1 MPNAAPSGVGL
12 GAGSGLRTGPA
23 SGTNPLGGGG
33 GPMQSQPSLPSG
45 LGGGFGK
52 ALPVNS
58 LPSLGGV
65 NSASGA
71 AGIRQ
76 GLVHH

>member
-1 MPNAAPSGVGL
+1 
-12 GAGSGLRTGPA
+12 
-23 SGTNPLGGGG
+23 
-33 GPMQSQPSLPSG
+33 MQSQPSLPSG